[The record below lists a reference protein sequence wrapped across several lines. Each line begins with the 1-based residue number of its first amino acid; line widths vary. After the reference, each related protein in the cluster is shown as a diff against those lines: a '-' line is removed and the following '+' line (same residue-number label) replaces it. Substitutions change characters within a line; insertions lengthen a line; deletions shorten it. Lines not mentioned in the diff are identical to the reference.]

1 MEIDISQLKR
11 LINAL
16 PDDGKV
22 IIEVVKNYPDKIRY
36 SHEELRGFRKVG
48 KAFVLECETVV

>member
-16 PDDGKV
+16 PDDGKI
-22 IIEVVKNYPDKIRY
+22 IIEVVKNYPDKIRC
-36 SHEELRGFRKVG
+36 SHEELRGYRKAG
-48 KAFVLECETVV
+48 KVFILECETVV